1 MKALLFLAKAAISFV
16 WLILLFNIFS
26 PFPGNAAIVLYIM
39 TAFLFIMHGLQ
50 MLIFVGAFGD
60 KITMTHWEK
69 NSILIFGIFA
79 LLDIRRKYMM

>member
-1 MKALLFLAKAAISFV
+1 
-16 WLILLFNIFS
+16 
-26 PFPGNAAIVLYIM
+26 
-39 TAFLFIMHGLQ
+39 

-60 KITMTHWEK
+60 KITMTRWEK